1 MSQTIDE
8 MINNLAEKVG
18 QEANDKAKENFKATA
33 YAKIQ
38 QILEQPTVLTTA
50 PLTAAPPSTPNT
62 TQPAPTQATNEAPK
76 PTPTNEA
83 LIKLLEKKEKQP
95 PPKTKRTFDWPKVL
109 IVAAIIALAVA
120 ALLMG
125 GALGQTAQ
133 PTISVLPENSHIV
146 QVTGVGFNVSSPVSI
161 ELQLNGSYAYGYNGN
176 VTTDENGAFSTLYII
191 PTGLSGAY
199 TIAASVS
206 NVTVLKD
213 IAVPN
218 LRGTD
223 GLDGLNGA
231 DFNATGNII
240 INNGTQGAE
249 GPKGDQGIMGN
260 STAGIV
266 AVVLSII
273 ALVINVI
280 PKKRK
285 TFD

>member
-18 QEANDKAKENFKATA
+18 QEASDKAKENFKATA

-50 PLTAAPPSTPNT
+50 PPPAAPTTP
-62 TQPAPTQATNEAPK
+62 QPAPTQATNEAPK

-95 PPKTKRTFDWPKVL
+95 PPKPKRTFDWPKVL

-125 GALGQTAQ
+125 GALGQTTQ

-218 LRGTD
+218 LRGN
-223 GLDGLNGA
+223 DGLNGLDGE

-240 INNGTQGAE
+240 LNNGTQGAE

-266 AVVLSII
+266 GICLSIA
-273 ALVINVI
+273 ALVIVI
-280 PKKRK
+280 IPRK
-285 TFD
+285 QIR